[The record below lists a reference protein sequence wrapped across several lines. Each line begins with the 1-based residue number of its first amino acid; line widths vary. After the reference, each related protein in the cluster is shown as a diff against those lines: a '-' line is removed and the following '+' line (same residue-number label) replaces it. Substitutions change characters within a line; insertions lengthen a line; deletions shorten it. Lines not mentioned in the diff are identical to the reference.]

1 MARKK
6 FQLPRE
12 DYTVLIVDDQL
23 EVLESVTPLLKR
35 EGYRVICNQ
44 SGREALETVKKE
56 RVDLMLLDYF
66 MPGMTGEEVVK
77 EIRKFDREMF
87 ILLQTGYAG
96 DKPPLEMLKILDI
109 QGYHDKT
116 EGPDKLL
123 LWVAAG
129 IRSCAQMRINKH
141 MREGLACILNSVP
154 HIFRVQAFKEL
165 LKDILGHI
173 KGLTE
178 FESGFLILEELNSS
192 GAIGCGIGRFEGL
205 SHEQILQESIKH
217 ELIEQARDNSD
228 IVHYD
233 NTLVLP
239 ILEEEH
245 WTGVIYLEN
254 CILDKEE
261 YLDLLKIYVNQSVEA
276 IINIQLHEEVVS
288 ANERLQDSYSQLQR
302 TYYELIEALTKAVD
316 AKDAYTAGHST
327 RVSLYARV
335 IGKSMGMP
343 HKDLVKL
350 KVEALFHDI
359 GKIGIPDNVLLKE
372 GKLTDEEYAIIKTH
386 PVTGS
391 KILSPV
397 SMLANIIPG
406 VKHHHERYD
415 GRGYPEGLAGQAIPL
430 NARILA
436 IADAF
441 DAMTTDR
448 SYRRKMSFEAALDEV
463 ERCAGTQF
471 DPEIARHFLNRF
483 KDNDYLARL
492 ISFWD
497 HIHDFGRKK
506 KLDKSQGT
514 TSEESA
520 KHCAAAMEEDDLSKV

>member
-12 DYTVLIVDDQL
+12 DYTVLIVDDQI

-44 SGREALETVKKE
+44 SGTEALDTIKKE
-56 RVDLMLLDYF
+56 QVDLMLLDYF
-66 MPGMTGEEVVK
+66 MPGMTGEEVVR

-129 IRSCAQMRINKH
+129 IRSCAQMRVNKH

-165 LKDILGHI
+165 LKDILDHI

-178 FESGFLILEELNSS
+178 FESGFLILEELNGS

-205 SHEQILQESIKH
+205 SHEQILQDSIKH
-217 ELIEQARDNSD
+217 EIIKQARENSD

-239 ILEEEH
+239 ILEEDH
-245 WTGVIYLEN
+245 GIGIIYLEN
-254 CILDKEE
+254 CVLDKEE

-288 ANERLQDSYSQLQR
+288 ANEKLQNSYSQLQR

-335 IGKSMGMP
+335 IGKSLGMSRN
-343 HKDLVKL
+343 DLVKL
-350 KVEALFHDI
+350 KVVALFHDI
-359 GKIGIPDNVLLKE
+359 GKIGIPDGVLLKE
-372 GKLTDEEYAIIKTH
+372 GRLTEEEFAVIKTH

-391 KILSPV
+391 RILAPV
-397 SMLANIIPG
+397 SLLSDIIPG
-406 VKHHHERYD
+406 VKHHHEKYD
-415 GRGYPEGLAGQAIPL
+415 GRGYPDGLAGEDIPL
-430 NARILA
+430 AARILA
-436 IADAF
+436 IADSF
-441 DAMTTDR
+441 DAMTSDR
-448 SYRRKMSFEAALDEV
+448 SYRRKMSFEDALV
-463 ERCAGTQF
+463 EIGRYAGTQF
-471 DPEIARHFLNRF
+471 DPELAECFINKFR
-483 KDNDYLARL
+483 DNNKYLRRL
-492 ISFWD
+492 ASFWD
-497 HIHDFGRKK
+497 CIHDFDQAKQFR
-506 KLDKSQGT
+506 S
-514 TSEESA
+514 SYES
-520 KHCAAAMEEDDLSKV
+520 V